1 MTKIVENLPNLNA
14 SFKLKLI
21 KKKDVPKKAK
31 LSAGIYAQMKNSNR
45 VTYNRGE
52 ISLKLIEEIV
62 TDLFY
67 RKKIK

>member
-21 KKKDVPKKAK
+21 KKDRPIKR
-31 LSAGIYAQMKNSNR
+31 LSSGIYEQLKNGNR
-45 VTYNRGE
+45 VTYNRSDF
-52 ISLKLIEEIV
+52 SLKDIEQAL

-67 RKKIK
+67 NKKTK